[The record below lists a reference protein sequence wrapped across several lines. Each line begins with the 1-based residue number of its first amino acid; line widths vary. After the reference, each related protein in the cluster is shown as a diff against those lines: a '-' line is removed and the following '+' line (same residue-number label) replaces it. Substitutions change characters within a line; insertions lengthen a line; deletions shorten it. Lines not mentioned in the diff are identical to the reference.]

1 MLISFSSLE
10 VFFDEKLNI
19 EEISE
24 KLTMSGIEVD
34 SVTKCDFESLDDLIV
49 VGEIANIFK
58 HPNADKL
65 QICEINIGKE
75 ESLQIVCGAKNISI
89 GDFVPT
95 ALVGSKLPTGL
106 KIKKSK
112 IRDQESYGMLCS
124 LQELGLPYQI
134 DDGIFLLPNNYQIGE
149 SLNKF
154 YELNDF
160 ILDLGITPN
169 RGDCLSSYGI
179 SREICAVLKNK
190 IKPAFDFDDNLFQN
204 SSQIDIDVSIDS
216 KNVRRYCL
224 TKINNVKI
232 GNSPFWL
239 KNYLAKFGIS
249 SINNL
254 VDITNYFMLV
264 SGQPIHAFD
273 LDLINSKKIIISDQ
287 TDSEFETLS
296 NQQCQTNK
304 SLSIS
309 DGIGPVALAGII
321 GGKRTSVSFETKDIL
336 LECASFNPESIRKS
350 SKHLNISTESS
361 FRFER
366 DVPPNLTRI
375 NIINAANLIA
385 DFCGGEISNEIYDS
399 NINIKNLDPIKINL
413 SKISSVIGIDI
424 NKEKIY
430 DIFNCLNIKLI
441 NETEEYSTLIPP
453 DYRTDLK
460 DEHDLIEEIAR
471 MMGLDSIPEIPPKI
485 PLALKPNNNFLSYRN
500 EKKLI
505 RNILIS
511 HGYSEVVNFSFVSN
525 ENILNSNNSS
535 LKILN
540 PISSDLSVMRNNLLS
555 SLIENA
561 SYNLNRGSE
570 AINIFEIGKVFI
582 NKKENS
588 ENLFVSFLSSET
600 RQDLLWDKTST
611 NYYDLKG
618 IVEKIL
624 FSFNFN
630 STQISF
636 SKINDNNLYHP
647 GKSAKIEINNIE
659 IGQIGEIHP
668 QLLKSFNIKKS
679 LLGCELNIE
688 NLPKDMNTT
697 KSMKAFSNL
706 PQVKRDFSI
715 ILKKNVPADS
725 ILKKILELNVPILK
739 DVKIFDSFQSDKI
752 GKDKVSISFSL
763 IYETSEK
770 TLEDSEV
777 SNATDL
783 IISKIKEL
791 YDFEVR
797 ST

>member
-1 MLISFSSLE
+1 
-10 VFFDEKLNI
+10 
-19 EEISE
+19 
-24 KLTMSGIEVD
+24 
-34 SVTKCDFESLDDLIV
+34 
-49 VGEIANIFK
+49 
-58 HPNADKL
+58 
-65 QICEINIGKE
+65 
-75 ESLQIVCGAKNISI
+75 
-89 GDFVPT
+89 
-95 ALVGSKLPTGL
+95 
-106 KIKKSK
+106 
-112 IRDQESYGMLCS
+112 
-124 LQELGLPYQI
+124 
-134 DDGIFLLPNNYQIGE
+134 
-149 SLNKF
+149 
-154 YELNDF
+154 
-160 ILDLGITPN
+160 
-169 RGDCLSSYGI
+169 
-179 SREICAVLKNK
+179 
-190 IKPAFDFDDNLFQN
+190 
-204 SSQIDIDVSIDS
+204 
-216 KNVRRYCL
+216 
-224 TKINNVKI
+224 
-232 GNSPFWL
+232 
-239 KNYLAKFGIS
+239 
-249 SINNL
+249 
-254 VDITNYFMLV
+254 MLV

-336 LECASFNPESIRKS
+336 LECASFSPESIRKS

-413 SKISSVIGIDI
+413 SKISSVIGVDI
-424 NKEKIY
+424 SKEKIY
-430 DIFNCLNIKLI
+430 DIFNSLNIKLI

-453 DYRTDLK
+453 DYRPDLK
-460 DEHDLIEEIAR
+460 VEYDLIEEIAR

-500 EKKLI
+500 EKKFI

-555 SLIENA
+555 SLIDNA

-624 FSFNFN
+624 FSLNFN

-636 SKINDNNLYHP
+636 SKINDNDLYHP

-679 LLGCELNIE
+679 LIGCELNIE
-688 NLPKDMNTT
+688 NLPIDMNTT

-777 SNATDL
+777 SNTTDL
-783 IISKIKEL
+783 IISKIKES

>member
-134 DDGIFLLPNNYQIGE
+134 DDGIFLLPNDYQIGE
-149 SLNKF
+149 PLNKF

-204 SSQIDIDVSIDS
+204 GSLIDIDVSIDS

-224 TKINNVKI
+224 AKINNVKI

-336 LECASFNPESIRKS
+336 LECASFSPESIRKS

-413 SKISSVIGIDI
+413 SKISSVIGVDI
-424 NKEKIY
+424 SKEKIY
-430 DIFNCLNIKLI
+430 DIFNSLNIKLI

-453 DYRTDLK
+453 DYRPDLK
-460 DEHDLIEEIAR
+460 VEYDLIEEIAR

-500 EKKLI
+500 EKKFI

-555 SLIENA
+555 SLIDNA

-624 FSFNFN
+624 FSLNFN

-636 SKINDNNLYHP
+636 SKINDNDLYHP

-679 LLGCELNIE
+679 LIGCELNIE
-688 NLPKDMNTT
+688 NLPIDMNTT

-777 SNATDL
+777 SNTTDL
-783 IISKIKEL
+783 IISKIKES